1 MQEFDEILHLFDFQ
15 GQIGQIATRQKPAR
29 HRMIAGS

>member
-15 GQIGQIATRQKPAR
+15 GQFGQIATRPKPAR
-29 HRMIAGS
+29 HRVAQGG